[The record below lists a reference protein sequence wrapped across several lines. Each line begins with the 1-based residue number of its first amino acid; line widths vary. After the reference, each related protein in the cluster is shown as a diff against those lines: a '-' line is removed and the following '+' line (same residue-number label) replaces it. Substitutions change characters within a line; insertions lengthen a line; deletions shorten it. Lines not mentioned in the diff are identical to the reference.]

1 MKFLPFLCFAAG
13 LVAAEVKTPDAK
25 PREVTVYADRAEVVR
40 VFKGDLAAGDQ
51 SLLFDDLPA
60 NVDFSSIR
68 VEGTGA
74 FTLVDI
80 RPETV
85 QAKEIANEA
94 VRALQSKIQAQE
106 LIQKELAQAEARV
119 AFRRGALEK
128 VLGRLTSVGKES
140 ANPEMDPLKWAAY
153 LDFQAEQLAAL
164 DKESTELAKKL
175 KESRLQVDTL
185 NREIAALNG
194 NQNRSRNLARVNL
207 EVKTA
212 GAVEV
217 RLSYVVHGPS
227 WRPVYDLRADT
238 KAKTL
243 EITYHAELRQST
255 GEDWNGVA
263 LKLSTAEPSV
273 GGREPEMSPWFL
285 HKAEPMVAFD
295 ALKREEESLRKD
307 AEQARF
313 GRRAAGEK
321 QQNFNGFGVAGN
333 NFFAARPTDNEFKAT
348 SGNIDG
354 ASVSTAAVVTGGTA
368 ATYVVERATDIKSD
382 NKMAKVTVAR
392 IALASTFRHSCVPKL
407 SSFVYLK
414 THATNKSDFTLLPGR
429 TAVFLDGAFVANSS
443 MDLVPAGQEFW
454 TFLGVDQSVSVE
466 RKELARRD
474 ETTGVFGKKTLRTV
488 FDQVFKVKNGK
499 ATEIDLVIW
508 DQLPMGDHEDIKVV
522 LEEPKLEANSESFK
536 MNESK
541 FVEWRHG
548 LKAGEKRDVPY
559 RFAIER
565 PEDMRVMGF

>member
-1 MKFLPFLCFAAG
+1 MKILSFLCFAATLG
-13 LVAAEVKTPDAK
+13 AAEVPTPDAK

-40 VFKGDLAAGDQ
+40 IFQGDLAAGDQ
-51 SLLFDDLPA
+51 SLLFDNLPA

-68 VEGTGA
+68 VEGSGA
-74 FTLVDI
+74 FTLIDI

-85 QAKEIANEA
+85 QVKEVANEA
-94 VRALQSKIQAQE
+94 IRALQAKIQAQE
-106 LIQKELAQAEARV
+106 LIQKELALAEGRV
-119 AFRRGALEK
+119 AFRRSALDK

-153 LDFQAEQLAAL
+153 LDFQAEQQVAL
-164 DKESTELAKKL
+164 DKEATDLAKRVKA
-175 KESRLQVDTL
+175 SRQLADTY

-194 NQNRSRNLARVNL
+194 NQNRSRNLARVNVD
-207 EVKTA
+207 VKAA
-212 GAVEV
+212 GPVMV

-227 WRPVYDLRADT
+227 WKPVYDLRADT
-238 KAKTL
+238 KAKSL

-255 GEDWNGVA
+255 GEDWQGVS

-285 HKAEPMVAFD
+285 AKAEPVTLD
-295 ALKREEESLRKD
+295 ELRRDSDGGLKRESRL
-307 AEQARF
+307 A
-313 GRRAAGEK
+313 GRIVEEK
-321 QQNFNGFGVAGN
+321 QN
-333 NFFAARPTDNEFKAT
+333 FAAATSNQFNEFSTKA
-348 SGNIDG
+348 G
-354 ASVSTAAVVTGGTA
+354 AAVLADATVSTAAVVTGGTA
-368 ATYVVERATDIKSD
+368 ATYVIERTTDIKSD
-382 NKMAKVTVAR
+382 NKMAKVTVTR
-392 IALASTFRHSCVPKL
+392 LLLPSTYRHSCVPKL
-407 SSFVYLK
+407 SGYVYLK

-429 TAVFLDGAFVANSS
+429 TSVFLDGAFVANSS
-443 MDLVPAGQEFW
+443 MDLVPAGQKFW

-466 RKELARRD
+466 RKELARR
-474 ETTGVFGKKTLRTV
+474 EESSGVFGKKTLRTV

-522 LEEPKLEANSESFK
+522 LEEPKYEKDSESFK

-541 FVEWRHG
+541 FVEWRHAV
-548 LKAGEKRDVPY
+548 KAGEKLDVPY

-565 PEDMRVMGF
+565 PADMQVVGY

>member
-1 MKFLPFLCFAAG
+1 MTMKIFSLLCFAATLG
-13 LVAAEVKTPDAK
+13 AAEVPTPDAK

-40 VFKGDLAAGDQ
+40 IFQGDLAGGDQ
-51 SLLFDDLPA
+51 SLLFDNLPA

-74 FTLVDI
+74 FTLIDI

-85 QAKEIANEA
+85 QVKEVANEA
-94 VRALQSKIQAQE
+94 IRALQAKIQAQE
-106 LIQKELAQAEARV
+106 LVQKELSLAEGRV
-119 AFRRGALEK
+119 AFRRSALEK

-153 LDFQAEQLAAL
+153 LDFQAEQQVAL
-164 DKESTELAKKL
+164 DKEATDLAKRIKA
-175 KESRLQVDTL
+175 SRQQVDTY
-185 NREIAALNG
+185 NREISALNG
-194 NQNRSRNLARVNL
+194 NQSRSRNLARVNL
-207 EVKTA
+207 DVKTA
-212 GAVEV
+212 GPAVV

-227 WRPVYDLRADT
+227 WKPVYDLRADT
-238 KAKTL
+238 KVNSL

-255 GEDWNGVA
+255 GEDWQGVS

-285 HKAEPMVAFD
+285 AKSEPIE
-295 ALKREEESLRKD
+295 LEELRKAKDGD
-307 AEQARF
+307 ARRELRGA
-313 GRRAAGEK
+313 GRASGVEK
-321 QQNFNGFGVAGN
+321 QNFL
-333 NFFAARPTDNEFKAT
+333 AADNKFQGNEFGTKAGT
-348 SGNIDG
+348 AILADAG
-354 ASVSTAAVVTGGTA
+354 VSTASVVTGGTA
-368 ATYVVERATDIKSD
+368 ATYVIERTTDIKSD
-382 NKMAKVTVAR
+382 NKMAKVTVTR
-392 IALASTFRHSCVPKL
+392 LLLPSTFRHSCVPKL
-407 SSFVYLK
+407 SSYVYLK

-429 TAVFLDGAFVANSS
+429 TSVFLDGAFVANSS
-443 MDLVPAGQEFW
+443 MDLVPAGQKFW

-466 RKELARRD
+466 RKELARR
-474 ETTGVFGKKTLRTV
+474 EESSGLFGKKTLRTV

-522 LEEPKLEANSESFK
+522 LEEPKYEKDSESFK

-541 FVEWRHG
+541 FVEWRHAV
-548 LKAGEKRDVPY
+548 KAGEKRDVPY

-565 PEDMRVMGF
+565 PEDMQVVGY

>member
-1 MKFLPFLCFAAG
+1 MKIFSFLCFAAVLG
-13 LVAAEVKTPDAK
+13 AAEVPTPDAK

-40 VFKGDLAAGDQ
+40 VFKGDLAAGEQ
-51 SLLFDDLPA
+51 SLLFDNLPA

-74 FTLVDI
+74 FTLIDI

-85 QAKEIANEA
+85 QVKEVANEA
-94 VRALQSKIQAQE
+94 IRALQAKIQAQE
-106 LIQKELAQAEARV
+106 IVQKELALAEGRV

-153 LDFQAEQLAAL
+153 LDFQAEQQVAL
-164 DKESTELAKKL
+164 DKEATDLAKRV
-175 KESRLQVDTL
+175 KESRQLVDTY
-185 NREIAALNG
+185 NREISALNG
-194 NQNRSRNLARVNL
+194 NLSRSRNLARVNL
-207 EVKTA
+207 DVKAA
-212 GAVEV
+212 GAAEV

-227 WRPVYDLRADT
+227 WKPVYDLRADT
-238 KAKTL
+238 KGKTL

-255 GEDWNGVA
+255 GEDWQGVA

-285 HKAEPMVAFD
+285 AKAEPVALD
-295 ALKREEESLRKD
+295 ELRVDSESLNRRGSVV
-307 AEQARF
+307 A
-313 GRRAAGEK
+313 GRTAGEK
-321 QQNFNGFGVAGN
+321 QNFLAAGN
-333 NFFAARPTDNEFKAT
+333 QFNAFTATAAAKLDDYT
-348 SGNIDG
+348 I
-354 ASVSTAAVVTGGTA
+354 STAAVVAGGTA
-368 ATYVVERATDIKSD
+368 ATYVIERTTDIKSD
-382 NKMAKVTVAR
+382 NKLAKVTVMR
-392 IALASTFRHSCVPKL
+392 LLLPSTYRHSCVPKL
-407 SSFVYLK
+407 SGYVYLK

-429 TAVFLDGAFVANSS
+429 TSVFLDGAFVANSS

-466 RKELARRD
+466 RKELARRE
-474 ETTGVFGKKTLRTV
+474 ETSGVFGKKTLRTV

-522 LEEPKLEANSESFK
+522 LEEPKYEKDSESFK
-536 MNESK
+536 MTETK
-541 FVEWRHG
+541 FVEWRHAV
-548 LKAGEKRDVPY
+548 KAGEKRDVPF

-565 PEDMRVMGF
+565 PADMQVIGF

>member
-1 MKFLPFLCFAAG
+1 MKILSLLCFAATLG
-13 LVAAEVKTPDAK
+13 AAEIPTPDAK

-40 VFKGDLAAGDQ
+40 IFQGDLAAGDQ
-51 SLLFDDLPA
+51 SLLFDNLPA

-74 FTLVDI
+74 FTLIDI

-85 QAKEIANEA
+85 QVKEVANEA
-94 VRALQSKIQAQE
+94 IRALQAKIQAQE
-106 LIQKELAQAEARV
+106 LVQKELSLAEGRV
-119 AFRRGALEK
+119 AFRRSALEK

-153 LDFQAEQLAAL
+153 LDFQAEQQVAL
-164 DKESTELAKKL
+164 DKEATDLAKRIKA
-175 KESRLQVDTL
+175 SRQQVDTY

-194 NQNRSRNLARVNL
+194 NQSRSRNLARVNL
-207 EVKTA
+207 DVKTA
-212 GAVEV
+212 GPAVV
-217 RLSYVVHGPS
+217 RLSYVVQGPS
-227 WRPVYDLRADT
+227 WKPVYDLRADT
-238 KAKTL
+238 KAKSL

-255 GEDWNGVA
+255 GEDWQGVS

-285 HKAEPMVAFD
+285 AKAEAVALD
-295 ALKREEESLRKD
+295 ELRKD
-307 AEQARF
+307 SGGLNRRGSNAT
-313 GRRAAGEK
+313 GRIAGEK
-321 QQNFNGFGVAGN
+321 QN
-333 NFFAARPTDNEFKAT
+333 FAAATGNQFNEFSAKAGSAVLADAT
-348 SGNIDG
+348 
-354 ASVSTAAVVTGGTA
+354 VSTASVVTGGTA
-368 ATYVVERATDIKSD
+368 ATYVIERTTDIKSD
-382 NKMAKVTVAR
+382 NKMAKVTVTR
-392 IALASTFRHSCVPKL
+392 LLLPSTFRHSCVPKL
-407 SSFVYLK
+407 SSYVYLK

-429 TAVFLDGAFVANSS
+429 TSVFLDGAFVANSS
-443 MDLVPAGQEFW
+443 MDLVPAGQKFW

-466 RKELARRD
+466 RKELARR
-474 ETTGVFGKKTLRTV
+474 EESTGLFVKKTLRTV

-522 LEEPKLEANSESFK
+522 LEEPKYEKDSESFK

-541 FVEWRHG
+541 YVEWRHAV
-548 LKAGEKRDVPY
+548 KAGEKLDVPY

-565 PEDMRVMGF
+565 PADMQVLGY

>member
-1 MKFLPFLCFAAG
+1 MKILSLLCFAATLG
-13 LVAAEVKTPDAK
+13 AAEVPTPDAK

-40 VFKGDLAAGDQ
+40 IFQGDLAAGDQ
-51 SLLFDDLPA
+51 SLLFDNLPA

-74 FTLVDI
+74 FTLIDI

-85 QAKEIANEA
+85 QVKEVANEA
-94 VRALQSKIQAQE
+94 IRALQAKIQAQE
-106 LIQKELAQAEARV
+106 LIQKELALAEGRV
-119 AFRRGALEK
+119 AFRRSALDK

-153 LDFQAEQLAAL
+153 LDFQAEQQVAL
-164 DKESTELAKKL
+164 DKEATDLAKRVKA
-175 KESRLQVDTL
+175 SRQLADTY

-194 NQNRSRNLARVNL
+194 NQNRSRNLARVNVD
-207 EVKTA
+207 VKAA
-212 GAVEV
+212 GPVMV

-227 WRPVYDLRADT
+227 WKPVYDLRADT
-238 KAKTL
+238 KAKSL

-255 GEDWNGVA
+255 GEDWQGVS

-285 HKAEPMVAFD
+285 AKAEPVTLD
-295 ALKREEESLRKD
+295 ELRRDSDGGLKRESRL
-307 AEQARF
+307 A
-313 GRRAAGEK
+313 GRIVEEK
-321 QQNFNGFGVAGN
+321 QN
-333 NFFAARPTDNEFKAT
+333 FAAATGNQFNEFSTKA
-348 SGNIDG
+348 G
-354 ASVSTAAVVTGGTA
+354 AAVLADATVSTAAVVTGGTA
-368 ATYVVERATDIKSD
+368 ATYVIERTTDIKSD
-382 NKMAKVTVAR
+382 NKMAKVTVTR
-392 IALASTFRHSCVPKL
+392 LLLPSTYRHSCVPKL
-407 SSFVYLK
+407 SGYVYLK

-429 TAVFLDGAFVANSS
+429 TSVFLDGAFVANSS
-443 MDLVPAGQEFW
+443 MDLVPAGQKFW

-466 RKELARRD
+466 RKELARR
-474 ETTGVFGKKTLRTV
+474 EESSGVFGKKTLRTV

-522 LEEPKLEANSESFK
+522 LEEPKHEKDSESFK

-541 FVEWRHG
+541 FVEWRHAV
-548 LKAGEKRDVPY
+548 KAGEKLDVPY

-565 PEDMRVMGF
+565 PADMQVVGY

>member
-1 MKFLPFLCFAAG
+1 MKILSLLCFAATLG
-13 LVAAEVKTPDAK
+13 AAEVPTPDAK

-40 VFKGDLAAGDQ
+40 IFQGDLAAGDQ
-51 SLLFDDLPA
+51 SLLFDNLPA

-74 FTLVDI
+74 FTLIDI

-85 QAKEIANEA
+85 QVKEVANEA
-94 VRALQSKIQAQE
+94 IRALQAKIQAQE
-106 LIQKELAQAEARV
+106 LVQKELSLAEGRV
-119 AFRRGALEK
+119 AFRRSALEK

-153 LDFQAEQLAAL
+153 LDFQAEKQVAL
-164 DKESTELAKKL
+164 DKEATDLAKRIKA
-175 KESRLQVDTL
+175 SRQQVDTY

-194 NQNRSRNLARVNL
+194 NQSRSRNLARVNL
-207 EVKTA
+207 DVKTA
-212 GAVEV
+212 GPAVV
-217 RLSYVVHGPS
+217 RLSYVVQGPS
-227 WRPVYDLRADT
+227 WKPVYDLRADT
-238 KAKTL
+238 KAKSL

-255 GEDWNGVA
+255 GEDWQGVS

-285 HKAEPMVAFD
+285 AKAEAVALD
-295 ALKREEESLRKD
+295 ELRKD
-307 AEQARF
+307 SDGLNRQGSNAT
-313 GRRAAGEK
+313 GRASGVEK
-321 QQNFNGFGVAGN
+321 QN
-333 NFFAARPTDNEFKAT
+333 FAAATGNQFNEFSTKAGSAVLADAT
-348 SGNIDG
+348 
-354 ASVSTAAVVTGGTA
+354 VSTASVVTGGTA
-368 ATYVVERATDIKSD
+368 ATYVIERTTDIKSD
-382 NKMAKVTVAR
+382 NKMAKVTVTR
-392 IALASTFRHSCVPKL
+392 LLLPSTFRHSCVPKL
-407 SSFVYLK
+407 SSYVYLK

-429 TAVFLDGAFVANSS
+429 TSIFLDGAFVANSS
-443 MDLVPAGQEFW
+443 MDLVPAGQKFW

-466 RKELARRD
+466 RKELARR
-474 ETTGVFGKKTLRTV
+474 EESSGLFGKKTLRTV

-522 LEEPKLEANSESFK
+522 LEEPKYEKDSESFK

-541 FVEWRHG
+541 YVEWRHAV
-548 LKAGEKRDVPY
+548 KAGEKLDVPY

-565 PEDMRVMGF
+565 PADMQVLGY

>member
-1 MKFLPFLCFAAG
+1 MKILSLLCFAATLG
-13 LVAAEVKTPDAK
+13 AAEVPTPDAK

-40 VFKGDLAAGDQ
+40 IFQGDLAAGDQ
-51 SLLFDDLPA
+51 SLLFDNLPA

-74 FTLVDI
+74 FTLIDI

-85 QAKEIANEA
+85 QVKEVANEA
-94 VRALQSKIQAQE
+94 IRALQAKIQAQE
-106 LIQKELAQAEARV
+106 LIQKELALAEGRV
-119 AFRRGALEK
+119 AFRRSALDK

-153 LDFQAEQLAAL
+153 LDFQAEQQVAL
-164 DKESTELAKKL
+164 DKEATDLAKRVKA
-175 KESRLQVDTL
+175 SRQLADTY

-194 NQNRSRNLARVNL
+194 NQNRSRNLARVNVD
-207 EVKTA
+207 VKAA
-212 GAVEV
+212 GPVMV

-227 WRPVYDLRADT
+227 WKPVYDLRADT
-238 KAKTL
+238 KAKSL

-255 GEDWNGVA
+255 GEDWQGVS

-285 HKAEPMVAFD
+285 AKAEPVTLD
-295 ALKREEESLRKD
+295 ELRRDSDGGLKRESRL
-307 AEQARF
+307 A
-313 GRRAAGEK
+313 GRIVEEK
-321 QQNFNGFGVAGN
+321 QN
-333 NFFAARPTDNEFKAT
+333 FAAATGNQFNEFSTKA
-348 SGNIDG
+348 G
-354 ASVSTAAVVTGGTA
+354 AAVLADATVSTAAVVTGGTA
-368 ATYVVERATDIKSD
+368 ATYVIERTTDIKSD
-382 NKMAKVTVAR
+382 NKMAKVTVTR
-392 IALASTFRHSCVPKL
+392 LLLPSTYRHSCVPKL
-407 SSFVYLK
+407 SGYVYLK

-429 TAVFLDGAFVANSS
+429 TSVFLDGAFVANSS
-443 MDLVPAGQEFW
+443 MDLVPAGQKFW

-466 RKELARRD
+466 RKELARR
-474 ETTGVFGKKTLRTV
+474 EESSGVFGKKTLRTV

-522 LEEPKLEANSESFK
+522 LEEPKYEKDSESFK
-536 MNESK
+536 INESK
-541 FVEWRHG
+541 FVEWRHAV
-548 LKAGEKRDVPY
+548 KAGEKLDVPY

-565 PEDMRVMGF
+565 PADMQVVGY

>member
-1 MKFLPFLCFAAG
+1 MKIFSFLCFAAALG
-13 LVAAEVKTPDAK
+13 AADVPTPDAK

-40 VFKGDLAAGDQ
+40 IFKGDLAVGDQ
-51 SLLFDDLPA
+51 SLLFDNLPA

-74 FTLVDI
+74 FTLIDI
-80 RPETV
+80 RAQSV
-85 QAKEIANEA
+85 QVKEVANEA
-94 VRALQSKIQAQE
+94 IRALQAKIQAQE
-106 LIQKELAQAEARV
+106 LVQKELALAEGRV
-119 AFRRGALEK
+119 AFRRGALDK

-153 LDFQAEQLAAL
+153 LDFQAEQQVAL
-164 DKESTELAKKL
+164 DKEATDLAKRV
-175 KESRLQVDTL
+175 KESRQLVDTF

-194 NQNRSRNLARVNL
+194 NQSRSRNLARVNL
-207 EVKTA
+207 DVKTA
-212 GAVEV
+212 GAAEV

-227 WRPVYDLRADT
+227 WKPVYDLRADT
-238 KAKTL
+238 KGKTL

-255 GEDWNGVA
+255 GEDWQGVS

-285 HKAEPMVAFD
+285 AKAEAVALD
-295 ALKREEESLRKD
+295 ELRKGED
-307 AEQARF
+307 GLNRRGNAT
-313 GRRAAGEK
+313 GRIAGEK
-321 QQNFNGFGVAGN
+321 QN
-333 NFFAARPTDNEFKAT
+333 FAAATSDNQFNEFSAKSTAALA
-348 SGNIDG
+348 D
-354 ASVSTAAVVTGGTA
+354 ASVSTAAVVAGGTA
-368 ATYVVERATDIKSD
+368 ATYVIERTTDIKSD
-382 NKMAKVTVAR
+382 NKMAKVTVMR
-392 IALASTFRHSCVPKL
+392 LLLPSTYRHSCVPKL
-407 SSFVYLK
+407 SSYVYLK

-429 TAVFLDGAFVANSS
+429 TSVFLDGAFVANAS

-466 RKELARRD
+466 RKELARRE

-522 LEEPKLEANSESFK
+522 LEEPKYEKDSTSFK
-536 MNESK
+536 MNETK
-541 FVEWRHG
+541 YVEWRHAV
-548 LKAGEKRDVPY
+548 KAGEKLDVPY

-565 PEDMRVMGF
+565 PEDMQVIGY